1 MAMAMAWTARVAPIR
16 APVASSG
23 SARVAARRACSAGPS
38 KFRRNVAARRACSA
52 GPSKFRRNVTRIV
65 SPRRE
70 VRPAAAL
77 GPNEVNELASSTLL
91 TLSGVETLL
100 GKVSFGSLL
109 TATSIYEYKVRV
121 VGPNPRPE
129 ILAMPPAS
137 YPRLLAF
144 DSIELNGTCPYTAR
158 S

>member
-1 MAMAMAWTARVAPIR
+1 
-16 APVASSG
+16 
-23 SARVAARRACSAGPS
+23 
-38 KFRRNVAARRACSA
+38 
-52 GPSKFRRNVTRIV
+52 
-65 SPRRE
+65 
-70 VRPAAAL
+70 
-77 GPNEVNELASSTLL
+77 LL

>member
-1 MAMAMAWTARVAPIR
+1 VSRQSERPSRVPVPPASQRAARAPRVRRNDGRDVAPR
-16 APVASSG
+16 
-23 SARVAARRACSAGPS
+23 
-38 KFRRNVAARRACSA
+38 
-52 GPSKFRRNVTRIV
+52 T
-65 SPRRE
+65 E

>member
-23 SARVAARRACSAGPS
+23 SAR
-38 KFRRNVAARRACSA
+38 VAARRACSA

-121 VGPNPRPE
+121 VGPNPLPE

-144 DSIELNGTCPYTAR
+144 DSIELNITCPYTAR